1 MRNEL
6 KRQRS
11 LIVDIVRNSKW
22 PGHLSSAMSIIEII
36 NVLYDD
42 ILVIDK
48 NGIDGENSDKVILS
62 KGHAALAL
70 YVKLAEKGYINNTDL
85 YNYNKFNSMLGS
97 HPSSHK
103 VPGVDVSSGSLGHGL
118 PIGFGM
124 AYSYSLDSAKNV
136 VYVIVGDGEMNEGSN
151 WEAII
156 SASADRIPLN
166 ICLIIDVNGLSEYGS
181 NTILSLKNKIE
192 QFSWNVF
199 ECDGHDENA
208 LRKCFKD
215 SRKGLNVIIANCIKG
230 KGFKTMESS
239 PEEWHYKSVSNEE
252 YIQLKKELL

>member
-6 KRQRS
+6 KKQRS
-11 LIVDIVRNSKW
+11 LIVDVVRNSRW

-42 ILVIDK
+42 ILFVDET
-48 NGIDGENSDKVILS
+48 GIDGSKSDKVILS

-70 YVKLAEKGYINNTDL
+70 YVKLVEKGFINYDTL
-85 YNYNKFNSMLGS
+85 YEYNKFNSMLGS

-118 PIGFGM
+118 PMGLGM
-124 AYSYSLDSAKNV
+124 AYSYSLDNAKNV

-156 SASADRIPLN
+156 SASGRMDLN
-166 ICLIIDVNGLSEYGS
+166 ICLVIDNNGRQQYGS
-181 NTILSLKNKIE
+181 NFTVNLKNKIE
-192 QFSWNVF
+192 QFGWKVL
-199 ECDGHDENA
+199 ECDGHNEDA
-208 LRKCFKD
+208 LRECFKN
-215 SRKGLNVIIANCIKG
+215 SRKGLNAIITHCIKG
-230 KGFKTMESS
+230 KGFKTMESD
-239 PEEWHYKSVSNEE
+239 PETWHYRSVSSEE
-252 YIQLKKELL
+252 YEQLVKELS